1 MLLFSSGTIPF
12 VSIPLLSQ
20 FPLNPIIKPL
30 FLGAIALGIA
40 STLKALFW
48 NTNQGGKSVARIIA
62 GFTAYAGIMIAF
74 HMASSNNTFTSVENS
89 IEDGSNKIVS
99 IAYLLCIIFMMFG
112 AINFAWSLTAE
123 RNVLTGL
130 VCFIGGLVG
139 FGVFNVIF

>member
-1 MLLFSSGTIPF
+1 MLLFSSGIIPL

-20 FPLNPIIKPL
+20 FPLNPIIKPM

-48 NTNQGGKSVARIIA
+48 NTNQGGKSVGRIIA
-62 GFTAYAGIMIAF
+62 GFAAYAGIMVAF

-89 IEDGSNKIVS
+89 IEEGSNKIVS
-99 IAYLLCIIFMMFG
+99 IAHLLCIIFMMFG
-112 AINFAWSLTAE
+112 AINFAWALTAE
-123 RNVLTGL
+123 RNVFTGL
-130 VCFIGGLVG
+130 ICFIGGLVG